1 MADPLATSH
10 QLDRRTFVLNAS
22 ALAVAIVGQAPAA
35 SAGQTQ
41 GNGNPADPVL
51 DPIAVLNTRFRELYA
66 ANREEL
72 LATSPL
78 AAVMLI
84 GTGEVWRLEFGQP
97 VRSYAPTPWIVKV
110 KGLMHAVIATQ
121 ATAARLVRAKDLD
134 AARADIGRL
143 TEALATAQELI
154 ADALPAEVAPP
165 ARTVMAA
172 LRQLVEGWAAGRL
185 ATAKDFRAVLKKV
198 QPDFVRVLTAVG
210 EAVYASVVAGLR
222 KFASES
228 DPQEWRDC
236 LVGVCGVG
244 FARRDN
250 IEIAAAMSVMGRDVV
265 GTRLLYFENAFTIS
279 AGAAQIG
286 ASLADLALG
295 RDVFGDPYR
304 MWRDLLGDV
313 AVAHAGG
320 GFFPETG
327 RAV

>member
-1 MADPLATSH
+1 MADH
-10 QLDRRTFVLNAS
+10 LDRRTFVLGAS
-22 ALAVAIVGQAPAA
+22 ALAAAIVGDAPEA
-35 SAGQTQ
+35 SAEQTP
-41 GNGNPADPVL
+41 GAGNPAEAAP
-51 DPIAVLNTRFRELYA
+51 DPIALLNTRFRELYA

-72 LATSPL
+72 LAAAPL

-84 GTGEVWRLEFGQP
+84 GTGEVWRLEHGRP
-97 VRSYAPTPWIVKV
+97 VRSYAPIPWIVKA

-121 ATAARLVRAKDLD
+121 ATAARLVRAQDVA
-134 AARADIGRL
+134 AARADTTRL

-154 ADALPAEVAPP
+154 AAALLADLAPS
-165 ARTVMAA
+165 ARAVMAA
-172 LRQLVEGWAAGRL
+172 LRQLADGWGAGRP
-185 ATAKDFRAVLKKV
+185 ATANDFSDALQKV
-198 QPDFVRVLTAVG
+198 QPDLKRVLTAAG
-210 EAVYASVVAGLR
+210 EAVYESVVAGLR

-228 DPQEWRDC
+228 DPQEWQSC

-265 GTRLLYFENAFTIS
+265 GTRLLYFENAFTIP
-279 AGAAQIG
+279 AGVVQIG

-304 MWRDLLGDV
+304 MWRDLFSDV

-327 RAV
+327 R